1 VMAHCL
7 SQVGQILISGDL
19 FPLKFPVSTSCR
31 TSCEMHSVH
40 FVQR

>member
-1 VMAHCL
+1 MAHCF
-7 SQVGQILISGDL
+7 SQVGQILISGYL
-19 FPLKFPVSTSCR
+19 FPLSFPVSTSCR